1 MIFSA
6 LKFFIGLSNP
16 DNLSLIYFQFILG
29 CILFVILSCVFIS
42 GYFGSLCLADNH
54 EREVDLPYFEED
66 ARIEEEED

>member
-1 MIFSA
+1 
-6 LKFFIGLSNP
+6 
-16 DNLSLIYFQFILG
+16 
-29 CILFVILSCVFIS
+29 LSCVFIS